1 MEFEITKVK
10 DETWTR
16 SGGMHV
22 REREREEGRKREEGI
37 YRVRGT
43 GRRPAGDS
51 TLIPLALL
59 LYFSLSLGVIFP
71 HKIPISFMRSCVSL
85 V

>member
-1 MEFEITKVK
+1 MC
-10 DETWTR
+10 
-16 SGGMHV
+16 G
-22 REREREEGRKREEGI
+22 RERGRKGGSKREDI
-37 YRVRGT
+37 YRVRGRD
-43 GRRPAGDS
+43 RRPAGDS

>member
-1 MEFEITKVK
+1 MC
-10 DETWTR
+10 
-16 SGGMHV
+16 G
-22 REREREEGRKREEGI
+22 REKGRKGGRKGEKDI
-37 YRVRGT
+37 YNRVRGR

-71 HKIPISFMRSCVSL
+71 HKIPISFMRSCVS
-85 V
+85 

>member
-1 MEFEITKVK
+1 MQFEIIKVK

-16 SGGMHV
+16 SGGVHV
-22 REREREEGRKREEGI
+22 RERGREEGREEERRRYIQGERE
-37 YRVRGT
+37 RQK
-43 GRRPAGDS
+43 PAGDS

-71 HKIPISFMRSCVSL
+71 HKIPISFMRS
-85 V
+85 